1 MTAFA
6 KSSIAAVVL
15 AGGRATRMGGRDK
28 GLLPLAGRPLA
39 AHLLERLRPQVGEL
53 LVNAN
58 RRREDYLALGYP
70 VLADSLGGFQGPLA
84 GMLAALDKVRA
95 GLLLTAP
102 CDSPLLPPDYARRMY
117 AALEGRRAE
126 LAVARDA
133 ERVQPVFLLLRREL
147 AGSLRAFLETGER
160 KIDRWFADHETV
172 EVDFS
177 DRAEMF
183 CNANTP
189 EELAA
194 LEAAL
199 RGRD

>member
-1 MTAFA
+1 MTEIPKDAL
-6 KSSIAAVVL
+6 AAVVL

-53 LVNAN
+53 LINAN
-58 RRREDYLALGYP
+58 RHREDYLALGCP
-70 VLADSLGGFQGPLA
+70 VVADSLAGFQGPLA
-84 GMLAALDKVRA
+84 GMLAALDSVRA

-117 AALEGRRAE
+117 TTLQRSGAE

-133 ERVQPVFLLLRREL
+133 ARAQPVFLLLRREL
-147 AGSLRAFLETGER
+147 AGSLRAFLQAGER
-160 KIDRWFADHETV
+160 KIDRWFAGHHTV
-172 EVDFS
+172 EVEFS

-183 CNANTP
+183 RNVNTP
-189 EELAA
+189 AELAA
-194 LEAAL
+194 LEAEL
-199 RGRD
+199 TGRS